1 MEQKEAYIVTG
12 ATGGIG
18 KAILTGLCRSPE
30 KITVVLAC
38 RNVAKAG
45 LLASELMG
53 KYADKDIHVIKLDL
67 ESFASV
73 RDFAGKI
80 TAGGYRIKGLIHNA
94 GTMPGKL
101 CVTDDGFE
109 SATQTNFLSPML
121 LTELIT
127 GQLMPGASVV
137 FTTSMTR
144 KIARFTPDW
153 ANKSVVR
160 YNRFVTYGRSKK
172 MLTAYALMLS
182 ERLRSAGIKVNC
194 SDPWIVNTGIITM
207 GNKVIDCL
215 SSKLFR
221 PMIYTPEQGAA
232 SALLAL
238 ESSLTAK
245 IFTLKK
251 EENIPAAYGSDE
263 VRKIIID
270 ALADLRKWHPQQA
283 AT

>member
-1 MEQKEAYIVTG
+1 MKQKDVYIVTG

-18 KAILTGLCRSPE
+18 KAIVSGLCRRP
-30 KITVVLAC
+30 KAITVVLAC
-38 RNVAKAG
+38 RNVARAG
-45 LLASELMG
+45 ELAFELG
-53 KYADKDIHVIKLDL
+53 KEYADKDIHVIKLDL

-73 RDFAGKI
+73 RDFVGEI
-80 TAGGYRIKGLIHNA
+80 TVRGYRIKGLIHNA
-94 GTMPGKL
+94 GTMPGNL
-101 CVTDDGFE
+101 RVTDDGYE

-121 LTELIT
+121 LTELMT
-127 GQLMPGASVV
+127 GQLKPGASVV

-144 KIARFTPDW
+144 KIARFTSDW
-153 ANKSVVR
+153 ANKSVTR
-160 YNRFVTYGRSKK
+160 HSRFVTYGRSKK

-194 SDPWIVNTGIITM
+194 SDPWIVDTGIITM

-232 SALLAL
+232 SALIAL
-238 ESSLTAK
+238 ESTQTAE

-251 EENIPAAYGSDE
+251 KEIIPAAYGSDA

-270 ALADLRKWHPQQA
+270 AFLLIK
-283 AT
+283 